1 MTRILLQV
9 KKFLTLDVAIFVL
22 LIISLLMKNDLYA
35 LHPFFIVLLTLASNY
50 RFRSYIACNLVALLV
65 AFTIS
70 FDYGFL
76 ITVILST
83 FFLLKMVVNCFIDNA
98 FCKQFIPFIFT
109 TLLYY
114 LYLVIQDKNFENI
127 IMILALFVS
136 SVLAFYSMYPFIKT
150 IKYKDKFNQKN
161 RILSL
166 SLFPLFFLGFNP
178 FFALILR
185 AIHLFYVYSLKKEEA
200 ASCILLS
207 SLIATYLCKF
217 DLIVFCSFVIP
228 YLIVLFFAEKK
239 YLLFYA
245 LGFVGYEA
253 LCVKEFYINE
263 YFYQG
268 LIALLINAFVLSIG
282 YDKFYQVIYQENKS
296 LDQEKT
302 TISAIKKYI
311 NIVLSPS
318 LENSNYPKDE
328 IVTQINQELCNKC
341 SKSKVCKL
349 IPLRDKSVE
358 KKLDITERKI
368 IINNCETPY
377 RFFRQSSIM
386 RKIYENEYKKVES
399 SIAYQNA
406 YKTEL
411 NNIYTPLMLLE
422 KETVNYIEQLQRIL
436 IEEEFKVIDIVEFSD
451 QLEIKIREF
460 EKTRIKALNSIIE
473 DVYQKSC
480 TFLRSAYSFSSGCYL
495 LLFTFKNQYKVD
507 YFYTNKGVNKTQ
519 SGDYVKIKIEGN
531 KLQFLLS
538 DGMGHNAYSSSLSE
552 YLVES
557 LMAFSEINSDY
568 AQQIKTVNNLIYNK
582 TSKEAYATLDYFN
595 LDLVNLKF
603 NLFKAGSFPNFIYH
617 NFKIKESKKNFPPLG
632 ILKEVEPFA
641 YVDTLCDQD
650 VLIFMSDGFGEDIS
664 HIIDAIASSNAYRN
678 AKEIHDVLLN
688 ALNSETN
695 VIDDKTLVV
704 FKIEK
709 IK

>member
-9 KKFLTLDVAIFVL
+9 KKFLTLDVAIFIL
-22 LIISLLMKNDLYA
+22 LTISVLMKNDLYA

-50 RFRSYIACNLVALLV
+50 RFRSYIACNLVALLIS
-65 AFTIS
+65 FTIS

-76 ITVILST
+76 ITIVLST
-83 FFLLKMVVNCFIDNA
+83 FFLLKMIVNCFIDNS
-98 FCKQFIPFIFT
+98 FCKQFIPFIAT
-109 TLLYY
+109 TLIYY

-127 IMILALFVS
+127 IKILVLFS
-136 SVLAFYSMYPFIKT
+136 TSILAFYSMYPFIKT
-150 IKYKDKFNQKN
+150 IKYKESFNQKN

-178 FFALILR
+178 FFALLLR
-185 AIHLFYVYSLKKEEA
+185 TIHLFYLHSLKKEEA
-200 ASCILLS
+200 ASCILIS
-207 SLIATYLCKF
+207 SLIAAYLCKF
-217 DLIVFCSFVIP
+217 DLIIFCSFVIP
-228 YLIVLFFAEKK
+228 YLIVLFFADKK
-239 YLLFYA
+239 YLLFYT
-245 LGFVGYEA
+245 LGFIGYEV
-253 LCVKEFYINE
+253 LCVKEFYVNE

-268 LIALLINAFVLSIG
+268 LIAILINMFILSLG
-282 YDKFYQVIYQENKS
+282 YKKFYQIIYQENKVI
-296 LDQEKT
+296 DQEKK

-318 LENSNYPKDE
+318 LESNDYPKDE
-328 IVTQINQELCNKC
+328 VVTQINQELCDKC
-341 SKSKVCKL
+341 SKRKVCKL

-358 KKLDITERKI
+358 AKLDSTERKI
-368 IINNCETPY
+368 IINNCEAPY

-386 RKIYENEYKKVES
+386 RKIYENEFKKVES
-399 SIAYQNA
+399 SLAYQNA

-411 NNIYTPLMLLE
+411 SNIYTPLMLLE
-422 KETVNYIEQLQRIL
+422 KEEVNYINQLQKIL
-436 IEEEFKVIDIVEFSD
+436 IEEEFKVIDVVEFAN
-451 QLEIKIREF
+451 QLEIKIRDF
-460 EKTRIKALNSIIE
+460 EKSRIKTLNSIIE

-480 TFLRSAYSFSSGCYL
+480 TFLKSAYSFSSGCYL
-495 LLFTFKNQYKVD
+495 LLFTFENQYKID
-507 YFYTNKGVNKTQ
+507 YFYTNKGVSSSQ

-557 LMAFSEINSDY
+557 LMAFSNINSDY

-641 YVDTLCDQD
+641 YADTLCDQD
-650 VLIFMSDGFGEDIS
+650 VLIFMSDGFGEDVS
-664 HIIDAIASSNAYRN
+664 HIVEAIASSNSYRN
-678 AKEIHDVLLN
+678 AKEIHNVLLN
-688 ALNSETN
+688 ALNSETD
-695 VIDDKTLVV
+695 VKDDKTLVV